1 MDKALTMTMLP
12 ANEGDCLLIT
22 YGADDDKKHVLIDGG
37 LASTYKKAIK
47 PYLAEHGIH
56 ELELLVVT
64 HVDRDHIEGVL
75 SLLKDDSLAIKVNNI
90 WFNGWYHLIGT
101 TPAPPA
107 PVEPVTAL
115 DPDEPAPVFG
125 AVMGE
130 ELSPLIQQKGW
141 AWNRQFGGA
150 AVELSSVPDNII
162 RFGDLQLTLLS
173 PSRKKL
179 EEMIPVWEKECG
191 QAGMVPGFP
200 HIPTPAGRSI
210 LTEAEKLQIDIDELA
225 EQTTKKDPSKA
236 NGCSIAFMLEY
247 QGKKFLLSADAHPDL
262 LESELKRLGA
272 SVDNPLSVDLFK
284 IPHHGSQNNLS
295 KTLLELLDCK
305 HYLVST
311 NGNRFRHPDD
321 VAMAKLVKFGTAGST
336 LHFNYKTRFN
346 RHWEKA
352 EWQETYNYRIEFP
365 AEGESGYK
373 SLSF

>member
-1 MDKALTMTMLP
+1 MNKSLTITMLP
-12 ANEGDCLLIT
+12 AYEGDCLLIT
-22 YGADDDKKHVLIDGG
+22 YGADGDKKHILIDGG
-37 LASTYKKAIK
+37 LAFTYKSAIK
-47 PYLAEHGIH
+47 PYLAKHGIQ

-75 SLLKDDSLAIKVNNI
+75 ALMKDDSLDLQVNNI
-90 WFNGWYHLIGT
+90 WFNGWYHLTGT
-101 TPAPPA
+101 SPPPPPSA
-107 PVEPVTAL
+107 MVQEL
-115 DPDEPAPVFG
+115 DPDEPTPVCG
-125 AVMGE
+125 AIMGE

-141 AWNRQFGGA
+141 AWNQQFGGA
-150 AVELSSVPDNII
+150 AVELSAVPDNII
-162 RFGDLQLTLLS
+162 RLGDLQLTLLS
-173 PSRKKL
+173 PNRKKL

-200 HIPTPAGRSI
+200 HIPTPMGRSI
-210 LTEAEKLQIDIDELA
+210 LTEAEKLQLDIDGLA
-225 EQTTKKDPSKA
+225 EQQTKKDPSKA

-247 QGKKFLLSADAHPDL
+247 QGRKLLLSADAHPDV
-262 LESELKRLGA
+262 LEAELERLGA
-272 SVDNPLSVDLFK
+272 SPAKPLSIDLFK

-336 LHFNYKTRFN
+336 LHFNYKTHFN

-352 EWQETYNYRIEFP
+352 EWQEKYRYRVEFP
-365 AEGESGYK
+365 EEGAEGYK
-373 SLSF
+373 SLIF